1 MNSRKLLSLSPF
13 RTYIHPSRL
22 ASQSRSNT
30 SLLLLSFSFLLDTLL
45 WAGKNRI
52 SCIRKE
58 VFYGP
63 YRVDFSEA
71 AGLREIL
78 ERYLLDL
85 KVEIA
90 DTDDKE
96 FRSYLRQ
103 RQGLMQNVIN
113 RLQTHDLEVDES
125 EYLFEV
131 MP

>member
-1 MNSRKLLSLSPF
+1 MVHIEL
-13 RTYIHPSRL
+13 T
-22 ASQSRSNT
+22 SQ
-30 SLLLLSFSFLLDTLL
+30 
-45 WAGKNRI
+45 
-52 SCIRKE
+52 
-58 VFYGP
+58 
-63 YRVDFSEA
+63 EA

-113 RLQTHDLEVDES
+113 RLQTHDL
-125 EYLFEV
+125 
-131 MP
+131 